1 MEQYKLIKYPKG
13 TTIFK
18 NGDKPKDYFY
28 IITRGK
34 IASYNAFCEGYTI
47 MYNDG
52 NIVGLMQAIT
62 GESYYSNMET
72 VENTELWQIQ
82 IENISKINNKHLIR
96 KISNHL
102 SFILETWLSKYYSII
117 TKNKINLY
125 NKEDILTLAKIYKKN
140 DFEDASYKLCSNYI
154 KLYEEAYDIK
164 AVKKFMQNIGHSKK
178 PTIVEENCYKMNK
191 GYCLYS
197 ELEGTGKIYYI
208 KSGKVGIYTVLDSK
222 LIARA
227 IYTAGYILN
236 GGNPVLEYKPLLTTA
251 IAIEDSV
258 IEILNPEDLI
268 KRLYNDVE
276 NRIQYIKMSSIKI
289 INVVLKIKALNKI
302 SIKDKL
308 IVLIYAI
315 LKIETLFTKQE
326 SVKSSYKI
334 EDITNML
341 HVEIDPKEAYL
352 ILEKIKYVELDTYKN
367 ITVYNV
373 EKFFKEYE
381 SYTL

>member
-1 MEQYKLIKYPKG
+1 
-13 TTIFK
+13 
-18 NGDKPKDYFY
+18 
-28 IITRGK
+28 
-34 IASYNAFCEGYTI
+34 
-47 MYNDG
+47 
-52 NIVGLMQAIT
+52 
-62 GESYYSNMET
+62 
-72 VENTELWQIQ
+72 
-82 IENISKINNKHLIR
+82 
-96 KISNHL
+96 
-102 SFILETWLSKYYSII
+102 
-117 TKNKINLY
+117 
-125 NKEDILTLAKIYKKN
+125 
-140 DFEDASYKLCSNYI
+140 
-154 KLYEEAYDIK
+154 
-164 AVKKFMQNIGHSKK
+164 
-178 PTIVEENCYKMNK
+178 MNK

-326 SVKSSYKI
+326 SVKLSYKI

-341 HVEIDPKEAYL
+341 HVEIDPKEVYL
-352 ILEKIKYVELDTYKN
+352 ILEKIKYVEIDNYKN
-367 ITVYNV
+367 ITIYNV